1 MRDVL
6 PVTTEAPPER
16 AAKFGIFS
24 SSGKRPAT
32 SMPRSALSA
41 GEWLHCRM
49 NDGWRTSCA
58 LVASLAALWA
68 DLPRRQ
74 SFAVWW
80 SGADSRFPIGLKA
93 STFCANAV
101 AKREDNRS
109 SLSGHCMIDIGEG
122 AAMSR
127 RRAFVGLASVITAAL
142 LGATAASAQEYPSQ
156 PIRIIVPTP
165 AGGVADLAARV
176 LAQRLSDMGKTAVVE
191 NRTGGGGSIAADSVA
206 KSAADGYTI
215 YVGFH
220 ATQAILPHLQQLPY
234 DPDKDFA
241 PVTIAVKSANIL
253 VVHPGVPA
261 QSFRELIVYAKAN
274 PGKLTYA
281 SQGNGSSG
289 HIVAEQLK
297 QIADIDV
304 VHVPYRGAAPAVA
317 GFIGGLSFR
326 RLRYSYARLAEFESG
341 EGACASRSRR
351 CSATRLFPGVPTTTE
366 VGFPQLE
373 GGPGLRFFVPQ
384 RRRGRSSTGCMR
396 RRSAPLRRRR
406 TENDLPARE
415 AQTTPSG
422 SLEETAAFV
431 VRRN

>member
-1 MRDVL
+1 
-6 PVTTEAPPER
+6 
-16 AAKFGIFS
+16 
-24 SSGKRPAT
+24 
-32 SMPRSALSA
+32 
-41 GEWLHCRM
+41 
-49 NDGWRTSCA
+49 
-58 LVASLAALWA
+58 
-68 DLPRRQ
+68 
-74 SFAVWW
+74 
-80 SGADSRFPIGLKA
+80 
-93 STFCANAV
+93 
-101 AKREDNRS
+101 
-109 SLSGHCMIDIGEG
+109 
-122 AAMSR
+122 MSR

-317 GFIGGLSFR
+317 DLIGGHVSMSFDI
-326 RLRYSYARLAEFESG
+326 LTLALPQFRAEKVRALAITSPQ
-341 EGACASRSRR
+341 RDP
-351 CSATRLFPGVPTTTE
+351 LFPGVPTTTE

-373 GGPGLRFFVPQ
+373 GGPWFGFFVPAKTP
-384 RRRGRSSTGCMR
+384 RPIIDWLHAEAKRAFST
-396 RRSAPLRRRR
+396 P
-406 TENDLPARE
+406 ENRE
-415 AQTTPSG
+415 RFAQQGLTTLLG
-422 SLEETAAFV
+422 SPEETAAFV
-431 VRRN
+431 AAESKRWGDVIKRANIRLQ